1 MVSSKL
7 EIADL
12 TLNLANMLAATT
24 ASSVSSMTLFI
35 LTSFSA
41 VGLALVHLF
50 SGRLRFLQVVPRSRW
65 LSSSSGVSVAYVFVH
80 ILPDLSEAQSTIR
93 KSIDSTLA
101 FLEHHVYLLALLG
114 LAIFYGLERLATVS
128 RQRSQQAGG
137 ADVTSPGVFW
147 LHMVSFA
154 FYNALIGYLL
164 VHREVS
170 GLANLIL
177 FAIAMA
183 LHFLVNDYGLRE
195 HHKKMYDHRG
205 RWILAAAI
213 IAGWAIGNA
222 TKLSEA
228 AIAILFAFL
237 AGGIMLNVLKEELPD
252 ERDSCFWAFALGAG
266 GYTLL
271 LLAL

>member
-1 MVSSKL
+1 
-7 EIADL
+7 
-12 TLNLANMLAATT
+12 MLAAPPEL
-24 ASSVSSMTLFI
+24 SVSSTTLFA
-35 LTSFSA
+35 LTSFLA
-41 VGLALVHLF
+41 VGLALTHLF
-50 SGRLRFLQVVPRSRW
+50 AGRLRFLQVVPRSRW
-65 LSSSSGVSVAYVFVH
+65 LSASSGVSVAYVFVH

-93 KSIDSTLA
+93 KSVDPALTFI
-101 FLEHHVYLLALLG
+101 EHHVYLLALLG
-114 LAIFYGLERLATVS
+114 LVIFYGLERLATVS

-137 ADVTSPGVFW
+137 ADMTSPGVFW

-164 VHREVS
+164 VHREVP
-170 GLANLIL
+170 GLTSLIF
-177 FAIAMA
+177 FAIAMG

-205 RWILAAAI
+205 RWILAAAV
-213 IAGWAIGNA
+213 IAGWAIGTG

-228 AIAILFAFL
+228 AIAVLFAFL

-252 ERDSCFWAFALGAG
+252 QRESRFWAFALGAG